1 MYCIPYH
8 GTACHEG
15 LMYFETSCESFDCHY
30 HNDWSNA
37 MLEMSWEF
45 FSPLS
50 DNNSLSSTFSS
61 FSFSPLSWQGV
72 MHARAAW
79 FTVTRLVL
87 VAKATS
93 ATVTSSASLTSPSR
107 SLGSRRFFDQCCDV
121 ARVDYI
127 VGLWQ
132 VLQQA
137 VKVIAP
143 NTRSNIVT
151 PVQRRGKV
159 ERSAGTT
166 VSLQAPHFRASY
178 DDVRQAESERHL
190 CHSHK

>member
-1 MYCIPYH
+1 
-8 GTACHEG
+8 
-15 LMYFETSCESFDCHY
+15 
-30 HNDWSNA
+30 
-37 MLEMSWEF
+37 
-45 FSPLS
+45 
-50 DNNSLSSTFSS
+50 
-61 FSFSPLSWQGV
+61 

-93 ATVTSSASLTSPSR
+93 ATVTSPASLTSPSR
-107 SLGSRRFFDQCCDV
+107 SLGPRRFFDQCCDV
-121 ARVDYI
+121 ARVE
-127 VGLWQ
+127 LWQ

-178 DDVRQAESERHL
+178 DDVR
-190 CHSHK
+190 